1 MNIFSKPYSRRRF
14 LAGTTSLAALYAAGK
29 FVPLRALAQS
39 LPNDPR
45 IDKQP
50 IVDKGYALVRK
61 IGNGVYATVSD
72 RSKGLQTRS
81 NGGFI
86 VGRDGALLIEGF
98 QTPIGASFQAD
109 ALRMVSQ
116 VPVHA
121 AIDTHWHF
129 DHTLGN
135 SFYIDKGWP
144 VWAHPKAAGYLKEK
158 YTRWHAETLDAFLA
172 PWEKRVTEAK
182 TDSLREHAKSD
193 VEGVRSLY
201 EPNGDYPMA
210 LPTHPLD
217 PAKMPMKVDLGG
229 LSVEIENFVGHTD
242 TDLIIRVPDQNIVYM
257 GDLLVNAQYPTNI
270 NGYPTSWR
278 ATLANIA
285 KFDKDTL
292 FVPGHGQIC
301 GMETLAVM
309 RAVFDDIAE
318 QAEKLYKAGVAVEE
332 ATERYVVP
340 AKYKDFRQFS
350 WGFCIGRTI
359 EQFYAEWSGKPV
371 HVLNYF

>member
-1 MNIFSKPYSRRRF
+1 LNIFSKPYSRRRF
-14 LAGTTSLAALYAAGK
+14 LAGTTSLAALYCRRQVRAASCSGTI
-29 FVPLRALAQS
+29 PA
-39 LPNDPR
+39 NDPR

-109 ALRMVSQ
+109 ACAWSARCPYTRQSTL
-116 VPVHA
+116 
-121 AIDTHWHF
+121 IGTF

-301 GMETLAVM
+301 GME
-309 RAVFDDIAE
+309 
-318 QAEKLYKAGVAVEE
+318 
-332 ATERYVVP
+332 P
-340 AKYKDFRQFS
+340 
-350 WGFCIGRTI
+350 
-359 EQFYAEWSGKPV
+359 
-371 HVLNYF
+371 